1 MLLPIHFVM
10 GPLHGSI
17 VNWCGHRYGYINDK
31 STNDKSKNTLP
42 IDFLMMG
49 ELFQNNH
56 HRRPKTI
63 NFSKRWFEIDPGY
76 LFTKMLSKINII
88 SIKNG

>member
-1 MLLPIHFVM
+1 
-10 GPLHGSI
+10 
-17 VNWCGHRYGYINDK
+17 
-31 STNDKSKNTLP
+31 
-42 IDFLMMG
+42 MMG

-56 HRRPKTI
+56 HSRPKTI